1 MEGWPGLGMGIPT
14 PTLTPS
20 RAPPNGTSRP
30 WQATAAQGEAVVASP
45 QAATLQGS
53 SQLPHAGEGPVPA
66 LQREDPGLQLNG
78 EFAQVHVLC
87 AWGLRRGPGGRAVS
101 RGPGQKCT
109 QPRPRT
115 PAPGSLA
122 LSAPP

>member
-1 MEGWPGLGMGIPT
+1 MGIPT

-20 RAPPNGTSRP
+20 RTPDIVTSGP
-30 WQATAAQGEAVVASP
+30 WQAAAAQGEAVIASP
-45 QAATLQGS
+45 QAATLQGG

-101 RGPGQKCT
+101 RGPGREHI

-115 PAPGSLA
+115 PAPGPLA
-122 LSAPP
+122 LAVPP